1 MQRLTS
7 FHFVPTLN
15 TNQIMAS
22 IDPSQTLYL
31 TNLNG
36 RITVEGIAI
45 LYNFDALLLIR
56 CIFSIVRIEAVPL

>member
-1 MQRLTS
+1 
-7 FHFVPTLN
+7 
-15 TNQIMAS
+15 MAS